1 MVYCKRI
8 PCTTSNFGE
17 KMSNNVIP
25 FPQRM
30 TIEQVGLLEVEKEL
44 EEVARKVKGLTIE
57 LEHAHKYLK
66 QLVEE
71 HEVYKDAV
79 ERGIPLLMVDYDP
92 EDEF

>member
-1 MVYCKRI
+1 
-8 PCTTSNFGE
+8 
-17 KMSNNVIP
+17 MSNNVIQ

-30 TIEQVGLLEVEKEL
+30 SQEQVGLLEVEKEL
-44 EEVARKVKGLTIE
+44 ENVARKVKELTIE

-66 QLVEE
+66 QLIDE

-79 ERGIPLLMVDYDP
+79 ERGTSLLMVDFDP